1 MPVAFWVVVCCF
13 AGALVGAVVGIGAAT
28 GIVFAVLAY
37 ACRSR
42 RSDQSV
48 GDAFLALLGPLWV
61 VPIPGLAGAVV
72 GGVWAA
78 VWAFGNPEAR
88 FAPWVGPLL
97 VALGSLGLAPAVW
110 MATGIL
116 KERRCA
122 EHYAGSP
129 SDPTRWCA
137 PQTTHPWAGHVLW
150 LAPLGL
156 ILYGVGRAGLGAL
169 WPLPVVA
176 LVLLGVLALVK
187 VATGT
192 FVQAREVGREHL
204 ADGSDLVLLNVRF
217 LRVPDE
223 ERKQRMGFTPV
234 WGTPEG
240 ELLLA
245 VRHEPACTPTCSSH
259 RAAVLRSAS
268 GEAAD
273 YRCEFARPA
282 VDDLGRDT
290 VEYNFPEFPRESPLL
305 VCVIEGG
312 EREPART
319 AMFRFPNPDPA
330 ARAAGK
336 RQGVLV
342 RGRWVWSR

>member
-1 MPVAFWVVVCCF
+1 MAVACWVIVCCF
-13 AGALVGAVVGIGAAT
+13 AGALVGAIVGIAAAT
-28 GIVFAVLAY
+28 GLALGVLAY

-48 GDAFLALLGPLWV
+48 GGAFLALLGPFWV
-61 VPIPGLAGAVV
+61 VPLPGLMGALV

-78 VWAFGNPEAR
+78 LWAFGNPEAR
-88 FAPWVGPLL
+88 FAPWVGPLF
-97 VALGSLGLAPAVW
+97 VGLGSLGFAPTVW
-110 MATGIL
+110 MAAGIL

-122 EHYAGSP
+122 ERYAGSLSDRTRGCSPLATP
-129 SDPTRWCA
+129 S
-137 PQTTHPWAGHVLW
+137 WAGCVLW
-150 LAPLGL
+150 PASLGL
-156 ILYGVGRAGLGAL
+156 ILYGVGRAGSGAL

-176 LVLLGVLALVK
+176 LVLPGVLALVK

-192 FVQAREVGREHL
+192 VVRAREVGREHL
-204 ADGSDLVLLNVRF
+204 ADDSDLVLLNVRF
-217 LRVPDE
+217 LRVSDE
-223 ERKQRMGFTPV
+223 EREQRMGFTEV

-245 VRHEPACTPTCSSH
+245 VRHEPACTPACSSH
-259 RAAVLRSAS
+259 RAAVLCSAS
-268 GEAAD
+268 GETAD

-290 VEYNFPEFPRESPLL
+290 DEYSFPEFPRESPLL
-305 VCVIEGG
+305 ACVIQGG
-312 EREPART
+312 ERELAPT